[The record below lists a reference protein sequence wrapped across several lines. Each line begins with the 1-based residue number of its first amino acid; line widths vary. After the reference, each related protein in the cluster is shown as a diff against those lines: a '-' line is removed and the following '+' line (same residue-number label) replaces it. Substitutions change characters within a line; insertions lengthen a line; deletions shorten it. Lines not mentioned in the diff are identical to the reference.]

1 MQSFVPN
8 QTKNWFI
15 NAMMYFTK
23 FGDKAAIFIGGM
35 PNYAYYKDQ
44 ALKQGMTEQEA
55 IEYAIK
61 KFENDTKNTQ
71 QSSDLQDK
79 DYYQTSDPITRSF
92 NMFLTTP
99 KQYLRK
105 EISSVRNLY
114 RKIKAMDRKAGKG
127 TLGEN
132 LRQFAMYHFAM
143 PMLFQ
148 YVAMGL
154 PGILRDRRE
163 GDEEDLARA
172 AIIGN
177 LNALFIVGDLFN
189 TAGDLFTNKPWAS
202 SPKSIALLETSATF
216 ARLIERIQKTK
227 NPEKK
232 AELSQKLFL
241 EAVSL
246 TGVPAANLNK
256 LSKNYQKL
264 IDGGQEPGEALLRLF
279 NFSDYVI
286 EGPRGKVKKPTS
298 SDKVDFGS
306 VDFGEGM
313 FNDDVEF

>member
-1 MQSFVPN
+1 
-8 QTKNWFI
+8 
-15 NAMMYFTK
+15 
-23 FGDKAAIFIGGM
+23 
-35 PNYAYYKDQ
+35 
-44 ALKQGMTEQEA
+44 
-55 IEYAIK
+55 
-61 KFENDTKNTQ
+61 
-71 QSSDLQDK
+71 
-79 DYYQTSDPITRSF
+79 
-92 NMFLTTP
+92 MF
-99 KQYLRK
+99 
-105 EISSVRNLY
+105 
-114 RKIKAMDRKAGKG
+114 
-127 TLGEN
+127 
-132 LRQFAMYHFAM
+132 HFAM

-189 TAGDLFTNKPWAS
+189 TAGDLWTGKPWAA

-216 ARLIERIQKTK
+216 TRLIERIQKTK

-232 AELSQKLFL
+232 AELSNKLFL

-286 EGPRGKVKKPTS
+286 EGPRGKVKKPSS

-313 FNDDVEF
+313 FNDNVEF